1 MKYLATTLA
10 LGPFLFLQ
18 GHYVRRVTPVL
29 PEPSGER
36 EGLTGQ
42 GAPLRV
48 LVLGDS
54 AAAGVGAAKQDDGL
68 CGQLVARLSP
78 HFRVQWKLI
87 AKTGATTTDTLRH
100 LAKLEPEPF
109 DVVVTS
115 LGVNDLTSGYLRST
129 WLRQQ
134 ENLIR
139 ILREDFEARMILL
152 SGLPPMHLFPAL
164 PQPLRWYMGEGARHF
179 NGGLSELVQ
188 SYEECQIFSVEVSS
202 NLATIVE
209 GNFATDGFHPGPA
222 FYATWA
228 DHLARRIV
236 DRMADPSRNRIGNQR
251 GNRPLNSA
259 PGELACS
266 S

>member
-36 EGLTGQ
+36 EGSIGQ
-42 GAPLRV
+42 GTPLRL

-54 AAAGVGAAKQDDGL
+54 AAAGVGADTQDDGL
-68 CGQLVARLSP
+68 CGQLIARLSP
-78 HFRVQWKLI
+78 HFNVRWKLI

-100 LAKLEPEPF
+100 LAKVEPEPF

-115 LGVNDLTSGYLRST
+115 LGVNDLTSGYRRST
-129 WLRQQ
+129 WLRHQ

-139 ILREDFEARMILL
+139 ILKEDFDARMILL

-179 NGGLSELVQ
+179 NDGLYELAQ
-188 SYEECQIFSVEVSS
+188 SYENCQIFSVEVSN

-209 GNFATDGFHPGPA
+209 GNFAVDGFHPGPA

-228 DHLARRIV
+228 DHLAGRIV
-236 DRMADPSRNRIGNQR
+236 SHIGKSSEA
-251 GNRPLNSA
+251 L
-259 PGELACS
+259 PG
-266 S
+266 